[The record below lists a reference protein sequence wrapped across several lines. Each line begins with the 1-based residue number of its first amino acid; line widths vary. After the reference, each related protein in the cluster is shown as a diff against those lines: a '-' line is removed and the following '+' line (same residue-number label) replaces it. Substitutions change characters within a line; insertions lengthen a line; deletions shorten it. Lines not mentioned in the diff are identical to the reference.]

1 MTARRLRTP
10 VALSCFLFAAIA
22 APAHAQEPAQEAGPA
37 AEAQEAQPA
46 AQAQEAQ
53 PQTYRAYREE
63 LIAQGWKPDVKYGLK
78 TANGKA
84 LYRFPEVVC
93 GPQLCSGKWRDKTGA
108 EKLIP
113 ILRGDGKEEYRL
125 AP

>member
-1 MTARRLRTP
+1 MTVRRNRAATAFCCL
-10 VALSCFLFAAIA
+10 VFAAALSSPSL
-22 APAHAQEPAQEAGPA
+22 AQEAEPV
-37 AEAQEAQPA
+37 AEAPQ
-46 AQAQEAQ
+46 AQ

-78 TANGKA
+78 TADGKA

-93 GPQLCSGKWRDKTGA
+93 GPQRCSGKWRDKQGA